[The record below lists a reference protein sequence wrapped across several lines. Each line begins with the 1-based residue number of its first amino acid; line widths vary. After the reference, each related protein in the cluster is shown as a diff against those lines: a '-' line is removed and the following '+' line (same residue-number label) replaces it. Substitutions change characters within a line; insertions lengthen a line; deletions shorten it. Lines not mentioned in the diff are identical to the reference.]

1 MKKFRQ
7 ELAECTEQQ
16 REEIYHLWG
25 MDGLSD
31 KGPQKRQDILLKRI
45 ADPMAGRFAWEHL
58 SHDERQ
64 VLYRMLGHSARSGT
78 RRDGILKKSQLPE
91 KTFETI
97 LSSLKRHL
105 LLWEQT
111 VRVHTQP
118 YYYSRSKSAATVED
132 VAQLYPFQESAE
144 ALYTAG
150 KENFSPK
157 SDRSQMSFEKIL
169 TTYYPVYELDTL
181 AEHYGLNSGMYYPRT
196 EMRLLLIDE
205 MKQPNS
211 IFEILQKLT

>member
-25 MDGLSD
+25 LDGLSD

-45 ADPMAGRFAWEHL
+45 TDPIAGRFVWEHL
-58 SHDERQ
+58 TPDERQ
-64 VLYRMLGHSARSGT
+64 VLYRMLGPSARSGT
-78 RRDGILKKSQLPE
+78 PRDGILKKSQLPA

-111 VRVHTQP
+111 VKVYTQP
-118 YYYSRSKSAATVED
+118 YYYSKSKNAATVEN
-132 VAQLYPFQESAE
+132 VAQLYPVQEGADT
-144 ALYTAG
+144 LYTPG
-150 KENFSPK
+150 RQNLSTK
-157 SDRSQMSFEKIL
+157 SDRSQMSLEKIL
-169 TTYYPVYELDTL
+169 TANYPGYEFDTL
-181 AEHYGLNSGMYYPRT
+181 TGRYGLNSGIYYPRT

-211 IFEILQKLT
+211 ISKMLFD